1 MQEVIESYLGAK
13 TVEARQSILNQ
24 VKSEG
29 KFFPIELSEDL
40 LCMNLDTK
48 EKISI
53 LDLTNTQDLLAFE
66 DFLTSGSRYW
76 DQNLSAFA
84 MRKWVTSTDHLLWFR
99 ILSSLKLTHL
109 SQRIKYTVLDLI
121 PYMPGKELLDQMTK
135 TEGLEELSPAFHALL
150 INRCMQWDIFYE
162 RVDAIAL
169 ACVSELKSELWP
181 NHKAIVP
188 ALAWLAKYH
197 SDDLEKLLLATW
209 VPDAWKDQIKALLH
223 YPPIG
228 KKEIQKIEKV
238 IKKSAAEDFWQQFN
252 LLWPPLWRRESLDV
266 TTIKNALA
274 ATIDYK
280 MKNQVAEDNYWQLYT
295 GIAQDELLKAV
306 MGLENPIHFAHALNS
321 LKSLLPFPLS
331 LDLIEGAKSRLSS
344 VSSPHDFLSI
354 LPMRFRLALH
364 EEEADKTS
372 ATWIRIS
379 KLLEEE
385 KQFISN
391 NYPFNS
397 KYVDYKS
404 EFQLK
409 PKEKS
414 EEVKLRQEFFRVSY
428 RNEKIALSK
437 KNSEQF
443 WSLLAYN
450 WLEPNV
456 DDLSNLSTLARKE
469 PRLYHICYIHTL
481 AKFKGKDVAALKLLD
496 YIRTTNQNELS
507 EVINAL
513 GGIGTPRALQ
523 ELVSCITRPNV
534 PTALQLEICEILKT
548 KDLSSLQA
556 ELRSAL
562 DDLRFK
568 EKEQEKDGNIEGIR
582 EVCEALSFL
591 ITTNNSSDSQ
601 TSMTPTEQ
609 SDAGPNLDQTL
620 ATKIPH
626 YTELSTEVRRAL
638 RTAQFFYDQV
648 ESGKTAH
655 AIDLSPVI
663 DMQYKALELV
673 FRESFEDFCFNIIN
687 QGILQRKLDVIGYSR
702 PIPKAMEEFENY
714 IGSLPTIKDIPYFS
728 KFKLRKMLRA
738 ICQYRPGRR
747 FTLDGI
753 KAFALFFLCFGRKKC
768 QFGLANVIDL
778 PFEKDQ
784 ELYDF
789 CKVMHVFQDFRN
801 RAAHEGFRPEARNDM
816 EGIWSNTA
824 QIIETVFTIKDPLLK
839 N

>member
-1 MQEVIESYLGAK
+1 MQKQKPIELYLGANNK
-13 TVEARQSILNQ
+13 EERQAILQ
-24 VKSEG
+24 KIKSEG
-29 KFFPIELSEDL
+29 HFFPIELSEDL
-40 LCMNLDTK
+40 LCMNLDTD
-48 EKISI
+48 EKIAI

-66 DFLTSGSRYW
+66 DFLTVGSRYW

-84 MRKWVTSTDHLLWFR
+84 LRKWVTSTDHLLWYR
-99 ILSSLKLTHL
+99 ILSSLKLSHL
-109 SQRIKYTVLDLI
+109 SQRIKYTILDLI
-121 PYMPGKELLDQMTK
+121 PYMPGKELLDQMT
-135 TEGLEELSPAFHALL
+135 TSEGLEELSPAFHALL

-162 RVDAIAL
+162 RVDSIAL
-169 ACVSELKSELWP
+169 ACIKELQNELWP
-181 NHKAIVP
+181 THKAMIP
-188 ALAWLAKYH
+188 SLAWLAKYH
-197 SDDLEKLLLATW
+197 LDDLEKLLIEAW
-209 VPDAWKDQIKALLH
+209 VPDAWKDQIKAILH
-223 YPPIG
+223 YPSIG
-228 KKEIQKIEKV
+228 KREYQKIEKNLG
-238 IKKSAAEDFWQQFN
+238 KSSANDFWLKFN
-252 LLWPPLWRRESLDV
+252 IHWPPLWRREHLQEGTV
-266 TTIKNALA
+266 KKALTA
-274 ATIDYK
+274 SINYK
-280 MKNQVAEDNYWQLYT
+280 MKHKVADENHWQLYT
-295 GIAQDELLKAV
+295 GINQKTLLSAV
-306 MGLENPIHFAHALNS
+306 LNLEDPIHFAEALNS

-331 LDLIEGAKSRLSS
+331 QDLIDGAKKHLSL

-364 EEEADKTS
+364 AEEADKTS

-379 KLLEEE
+379 KLLDEE
-385 KQFISN
+385 KQFIAN
-391 NYPFNS
+391 NYPFNTR
-397 KYVDYKS
+397 YVDYKS

-409 PKEKS
+409 PNEKS
-414 EEVKLRQEFFRVSY
+414 EEVKLRQEFFSISY
-428 RNEKIALSK
+428 RNEKIALTK
-437 KNSEQF
+437 KNNSQF

-450 WLEPNV
+450 WQEPNV
-456 DDLSNLSTLARKE
+456 EDLNTLSTLARKE

-481 AKFKGKDVAALKLLD
+481 ARFRGKDVAALKLLD
-496 YIRTTNQNELS
+496 YIRTPNQNELL
-507 EVINAL
+507 EVVNAL

-534 PTALQLEICEILKT
+534 HTSLQLEICEILKS
-548 KDLSSLQA
+548 KDLLSLQA

-568 EKEQEKDGNIEGIR
+568 EKELEKDGNIEGLR

-591 ITTNNSSDSQ
+591 IVTNSSASQ
-601 TSMTPTEQ
+601 APINQTEQ
-609 SDAGPNLDQTL
+609 NSSGIDLDQTL
-620 ATKIPH
+620 SAKIPH
-626 YTELSTEVRRAL
+626 YAALSTEVRRAL

-673 FRESFEDFCFNIIN
+673 FREAFEDFCFKIIN

-702 PIPKAMEEFENY
+702 PIPKSMEEFENY
-714 IGSLPTIKDIPYFS
+714 IGSLPIIRDIPYFS

-768 QFGLANVIDL
+768 QFGLATVINL
-778 PFEKDQ
+778 PFENDN
-784 ELYDF
+784 ELYEF

-816 EGIWSNTA
+816 EGIWKNTA
-824 QIIETVFTIKDPLLK
+824 QIIETVFKIKTP
-839 N
+839 

>member
-1 MQEVIESYLGAK
+1 MQKPIDSYLSATNK
-13 TVEARQSILNQ
+13 EDRQTVLHQ
-24 VKSEG
+24 VKTEG
-29 KFFPIELSEDL
+29 KFFPIELAEDL
-40 LCMNLDTK
+40 LCMNLDTD
-48 EKISI
+48 EKIAI

-66 DFLTSGSRYW
+66 DFLTVGSRYW

-84 MRKWVTSTDHLLWFR
+84 LRKWVTSTDHLLWYR
-99 ILSSLKLTHL
+99 ILGSLKLAHL
-109 SQRIKYTVLDLI
+109 SQRIKYTILDLI

-150 INRCMQWDIFYE
+150 INRCMQWDQFYE
-162 RVDAIAL
+162 RVDSIAL
-169 ACVSELKSELWP
+169 ACIKELKGELWP
-181 NHKAIVP
+181 NHKAMIP
-188 ALAWLAKYH
+188 SLAWLAKYH
-197 SDDLEKLLLATW
+197 LDDLEKLLLEPW

-223 YPPIG
+223 YPTIG
-228 KKEIQKIEKV
+228 KREVQKIDKTLSKPE
-238 IKKSAAEDFWQQFN
+238 SSDFWLKFN
-252 LLWPPLWRRESLDV
+252 VHWPPVWRREHLKVDIV
-266 TTIKNALA
+266 KKALA
-274 ATIDYK
+274 ATIDHK
-280 MKNQVAEDNYWQLYT
+280 MKHKIADENHWQLYT
-295 GIAQDELLKAV
+295 GINQSELLKAV
-306 MGLENPIHFAHALNS
+306 FTLDDSIHFAHALNS

-331 LDLIEGAKSRLSS
+331 EDLIEGAKKHLTL

-364 EEEADKTS
+364 AEEADKSS

-379 KLLEEE
+379 KLLSEE
-385 KQFISN
+385 KNFISN

-409 PKEKS
+409 PQEKS
-414 EEVKLRQEFFRVSY
+414 EDVKLRQEFFSISY
-428 RNEKIALSK
+428 RNEKIALTK
-437 KNSEQF
+437 KNKEQF

-450 WLEPNV
+450 WLEPTV
-456 DDLSNLSTLARKE
+456 DDLNTLSTLARKE

-481 AKFKGKDVAALKLLD
+481 ARFKGKDVAALKLLD
-496 YIRTTNQNELS
+496 YIRTSNQNELV
-507 EVINAL
+507 EVVNAL

-534 PTALQLEICEILKT
+534 HTSLQLEICEILKT
-548 KDLSSLQA
+548 KDLQSLQA

-568 EKEQEKDGNIEGIR
+568 EKELEKDGNIEGIR
-582 EVCEALSFL
+582 EVCEALSFF
-591 ITTNNSSDSQ
+591 ITTNSSAQQAPVNQPDQ
-601 TSMTPTEQ
+601 ANTGV
-609 SDAGPNLDQTL
+609 DLDQTL
-620 ATKIPH
+620 SGKIPH
-626 YTELSTEVRRAL
+626 YAELSTEVRRAL

-673 FRESFEDFCFNIIN
+673 FREAFEEFCFKIIN
-687 QGILQRKLDVIGYSR
+687 QGVLQRKLDVIGYSR

-714 IGSLPTIKDIPYFS
+714 IGSLPTIREIPYFS

-768 QFGLANVIDL
+768 QFGLANVINL
-778 PFEKDQ
+778 PFENDQ
-784 ELYDF
+784 ELFEF
-789 CKVMHVFQDFRN
+789 CKIMHVFQDFRN

-816 EGIWSNTA
+816 EGIWKNTA
-824 QIIETVFTIKDPLLK
+824 QIIETVFVIKDPLGK

>member
-1 MQEVIESYLGAK
+1 MQNPIELYLNATNKESRK
-13 TVEARQSILNQ
+13 TVLQQIKAES
-24 VKSEG
+24 

-40 LCMNLDTK
+40 LCMNLDTD

-53 LDLTNTQDLLAFE
+53 LDLTNSQDLLAFE
-66 DFLTSGSRYW
+66 DFITLGSRYW

-84 MRKWVTSTDHLLWFR
+84 LRKWVTSTDHLLWYR

-109 SQRIKYTVLDLI
+109 SQRIKYTILDLI
-121 PYMPGKELLDQMTK
+121 PYMPGKELLDQMT
-135 TEGLEELSPAFHALL
+135 TSEGLEELSPAFHALL
-150 INRCMQWDIFYE
+150 INRCMQWGLFYK

-169 ACVSELKSELWP
+169 NCIKALKDELWP
-181 NHKAIVP
+181 NHKAMIP

-197 SDDLEKLLLATW
+197 CDDLEKLLLEHW
-209 VPDAWKDQIKALLH
+209 VPDAWKDQIKALLL
-223 YPPIG
+223 YPSIG
-228 KKEIQKIEKV
+228 KKEIQKIEKSL
-238 IKKSAAEDFWQQFN
+238 KKQNTDSFWLNFN
-252 LLWPPLWRRESLDV
+252 IHWPPLWRRESLKVD
-266 TTIKNALA
+266 TIKTALN
-274 ATIDYK
+274 ATINYK
-280 MKNQVAEDNYWQLYT
+280 IKHNVADENHWQLYT
-295 GIAQDELLKAV
+295 GILQNELLEAV
-306 MGLENPIHFAHALNS
+306 LGLEDPIHFAHALNS

-331 LDLIEGAKSRLSS
+331 PELIEGAKKHLSQ
-344 VSSPHDFLSI
+344 VSSPHDFLSTI
-354 LPMRFRLALH
+354 PMRFRLALH
-364 EEEADKTS
+364 AEEADKSS
-372 ATWIRIS
+372 ATWLRIS
-379 KLLEEE
+379 KLLDEE
-385 KQFISN
+385 KLFISK

-397 KYVDYKS
+397 KYIDYKS
-404 EFQLK
+404 DFHLESQ
-409 PKEKS
+409 EKS
-414 EEVKLRQEFFRVSY
+414 LGVRLRQEFFRISY
-428 RNEKIALSK
+428 RNEKIALTK

-481 AKFKGKDVAALKLLD
+481 ARFKGKDVAALKLLD
-496 YIRTTNQNELS
+496 YIRTSDQNELL
-507 EVINAL
+507 EVVNAL

-534 PTALQLEICEILKT
+534 QTAMQLEICQILKT

-568 EKEQEKDGNIEGIR
+568 QKEFEQDGGIEGLR

-591 ITTNNSSDSQ
+591 ITTNSS
-601 TSMTPTEQ
+601 TSEAPINTTEQ
-609 SDAGPNLDQTL
+609 SSAGVDLDQTL
-620 ATKIPH
+620 SGKIPH
-626 YTELSTEVRRAL
+626 YAELSTEVRRAL

-673 FRESFEDFCFNIIN
+673 FREAFEEFCFKIIN
-687 QGILQRKLDVIGYSR
+687 QGVLQRKLDVIGYSR

-714 IGSLPTIKDIPYFS
+714 IGSLPVIKDIPYFS

-768 QFGLANVIDL
+768 QFGLANVIKL
-778 PFEKDQ
+778 PFENEH
-784 ELYDF
+784 ELYQF

-816 EGIWSNTA
+816 EGIWKNTA
-824 QIIETVFTIKDPLLK
+824 QIIETVFIIKDPLVK
-839 N
+839 S